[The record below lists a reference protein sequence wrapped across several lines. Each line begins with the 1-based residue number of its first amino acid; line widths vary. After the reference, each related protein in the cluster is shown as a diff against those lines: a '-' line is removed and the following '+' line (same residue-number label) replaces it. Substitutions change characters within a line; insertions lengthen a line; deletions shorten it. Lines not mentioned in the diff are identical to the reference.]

1 MDEILSW
8 TPLSLPQKK
17 GQFCCFYCWSLDSAT
32 RIMLFSLSYLSWIRL
47 PWTCPFYKPTLIK
60 YYEHRMLSLSVQ
72 GKWKTSSNWNT
83 LLDPLNGEPFIKV
96 AEVDEAGIQ
105 VCIMSSLQVLYF
117 LKDLP
122 HYWLYI
128 EAELKSLCFIMPSFH
143 FPSLT
148 SSMILSLKWLA
159 FFFLAP
165 SLTCLL
171 MFAYL
176 ASKFFPNCDW
186 IMQPFVE
193 SLSKCPK
200 HGLHNPFK
208 APERFALLIW
218 SLCPFFFP
226 LLIYIYLGY
235 FALRILW

>member
-1 MDEILSW
+1 
-8 TPLSLPQKK
+8 
-17 GQFCCFYCWSLDSAT
+17 
-32 RIMLFSLSYLSWIRL
+32 
-47 PWTCPFYKPTLIK
+47 
-60 YYEHRMLSLSVQ
+60 MLSLSVQ

-96 AEVDEAGIQ
+96 AEVDETGIQ

-117 LKDLP
+117 WKD
-122 HYWLYI
+122 HWLYM
-128 EAELKSLCFIMPSFH
+128 EAELKSLCFIMPF
-143 FPSLT
+143 
-148 SSMILSLKWLA
+148 

-186 IMQPFVE
+186 VMQPFVE

-226 LLIYIYLGY
+226 LLIYIYLDILHWGY
-235 FALRILW
+235 CDYLIPVFLKKTLQTIFCRYVLFGDISVKAAHMLSIPKVMYCKERDNNFL